1 MYSGL
6 GSLGHNLRV
15 NLEYQI
21 KEDLDFK
28 GGGIKTP
35 PLNVPA
41 RRAGQKSQR
50 KSGNALE
57 ATRSSSAVKLAV
69 PVDSVRHR
77 NTYGDV
83 SNL

>member
-21 KEDLDFK
+21 NLDFK
-28 GGGIKTP
+28 GAGHQNTP
-35 PLNVPA
+35 
-41 RRAGQKSQR
+41 SQCSGETSR
-50 KSGNALE
+50 PEESGNALE

-69 PVDSVRHR
+69 LVDSMRHR